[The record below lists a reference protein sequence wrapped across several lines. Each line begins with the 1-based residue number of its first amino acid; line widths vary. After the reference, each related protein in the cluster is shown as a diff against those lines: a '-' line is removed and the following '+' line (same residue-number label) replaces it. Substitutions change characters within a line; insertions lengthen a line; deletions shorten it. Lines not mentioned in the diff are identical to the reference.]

1 MSSLTRRRCA
11 GLAAAVAL
19 AIGGAVAAPVATA
32 APVSAIIAADT
43 TETVNTATI
52 DANATSTLTIHKL
65 SQTESNGTSAGNGL
79 EDSSATGDP
88 VSGVTF
94 TVTKL
99 NFDLTTQAGWQ
110 ALADLNGSA
119 AAAADYK
126 TSTVY
131 TDTTNGSGLATFSDL
146 PVGAYLVSESSTP
159 ANVTPAEDFIVTLPM
174 TDPTDQAAWNY
185 DVHVYPK
192 NSIVDSKKEVSDVT
206 SPSVGDTVTYTI
218 KADVPKLDVAGG
230 ATIKNYQIVDPLD
243 PRLDYSDTTVSM
255 IGEGAVSLAE
265 GTDYSIVSAA
275 GADGKTY
282 VTVTFTEA
290 GRKKIAEARDAGDAS
305 TQVQVVINAV
315 VKEISSGSSAISNE
329 AYLIPNDSQTSWDP
343 ERPTPDVPGEPSDE
357 VNSYFGKVAITKTG
371 TDNAEAAKYAGA
383 QFQVYQCTPTGASQ
397 GGVVK
402 RADAG
407 IKGDA
412 LTATEVVGG
421 TATAET
427 ATFTTGSDGTVTI
440 DGLQTN
446 DFINNADVASP
457 DWYCLVETK
466 APEGYELQNG
476 VITFQ
481 VLKANVIANTD
492 ADGNVLAYTLDVTV
506 TDVPSNAG
514 FRLPLTGAN
523 GILFVTVAGILLVAG
538 AVLLAVYNKR
548 RSAEG

>member
-32 APVSAIIAADT
+32 APVPAIIAADT

-65 SQTESNGTSAGNGL
+65 AQTESNGTSAGNGL
-79 EDSSATGDP
+79 VDPSATGTP

-94 TVTKL
+94 TVTPL
-99 NFDLTTQAGWQ
+99 DFDLTTQAGWE
-110 ALADLNGSA
+110 ALAALDGDVSA
-119 AAAADYK
+119 ARSH
-126 TSTVY
+126 TTGTPSTQT
-131 TDTTNGSGLATFSDL
+131 TDGDGLATFSGL
-146 PVGAYLVSESSTP
+146 PVAAYLVSESSTP

-174 TDPTDQAAWNY
+174 TDPSNQASWNY
-185 DVHVYPK
+185 NVHVYPK
-192 NSIVDSKKEVSDVT
+192 NSIVDSTKEVSDST
-206 SPSVGDTVTYTI
+206 APSVGDTLTYTI

-243 PRLDYSDTTVSM
+243 SRLSYSNAEVSM
-255 IGEGAVSLAE
+255 IGTGAAELSE
-265 GTDYSIVSAA
+265 GTDYNIVSAA
-275 GADGKTY
+275 GDDGKTY

-290 GRKKIAEARDAGDAS
+290 GRKKIAEARDAGDAT
-305 TQVQVVINAV
+305 TQVRVVINAV
-315 VKEISSGSSAISNE
+315 VKEVSSGSSAISNE
-329 AYLIPNDSQTSWDP
+329 AYLIPNDSQTKWDP
-343 ERPTPDVPGEPSDE
+343 ENPTPDVPGEPSDE
-357 VNSYFGKVAITKTG
+357 VNSYYGKVAITKTG

-383 QFQVYQCTPTGASQ
+383 EFQVYQCTPTGASQ

-407 IKGDA
+407 ISGDA
-412 LTATEVVGG
+412 LTATEVADGAT
-421 TATAET
+421 TADA
-427 ATFTTGSDGTVTI
+427 ATFTTGTDGTVTI
-440 DGLQTN
+440 DALQTN
-446 DFINNADVASP
+446 DFIDNADVTNP
-457 DWYCLVETK
+457 GWYCLVETK
-466 APEGYELQNG
+466 APEGYELQSG

-492 ADGNVLAYTLDVTV
+492 TDGNVLAYTLDVKV

-523 GILFVTVAGILLVAG
+523 GILFLTIAGVLLVGG

-548 RSAEG
+548 RSAED